1 MDPTNNDNTY
11 DTIPDSLPGLTEGR
25 CVHYVAYNGRHLAAM
40 VIGHEPSASYS
51 NADLVVF
58 TNMANVNGVKNFG
71 VQFHQDVPHSEG
83 AAPGTWHWIEKA

>member
-1 MDPTNNDNTY
+1 MEPTNNETEMM
-11 DTIPDSLPGLTEGR
+11 PDSLPGLTEGR
-25 CVHYVAYNGRHLAAM
+25 CCHYVAYNGRHLAAM
-40 VIGHEPSASYS
+40 VIGHDPSTSYS

-83 AAPGTWHWIEKA
+83 VAPGTWHWIEKA